1 MQSTDSQII
10 VARFFEALATLK
22 AQKVIRGTKSFTDR
36 YGINRWNLNT
46 LYLDHSRDIFQP
58 GWLTYLVRDF
68 HVSPAWLL
76 LGQGAFYAPGWDAQA
91 VRSALTLNPK
101 TSGSQAAENPLSLVH

>member
-22 AQKVIRGTKSFTDR
+22 AQKVIRGKKSFTDR
-36 YGINRWNLNT
+36 YGINRWNMNT
-46 LYLDHSRDIFQP
+46 LSTDFTRDIFQP
-58 GWLTYLVRDF
+58 AWLSYLVRDF

-76 LGQGAFYAPGWDAQA
+76 VGEGDFFSPGW
-91 VRSALTLNPK
+91 SATEVKKSLSEIPK
-101 TSGSQAAENPLSLVH
+101 TSRPQAAPEIELCK

>member
-46 LYLDHSRDIFQP
+46 LNLDHSRDIFQP
-58 GWLTYLVRDF
+58 AWLTYLARDF
-68 HVSPAWLL
+68 HLSPAWLL
-76 LGQGAFYAPGWDAQA
+76 LGQGEFYAPGWDAEAVRAALSLEPKASRLQA
-91 VRSALTLNPK
+91 VTI
-101 TSGSQAAENPLSLVH
+101 